1 VSDEPRP
8 SLFAVSQK
16 GSAADE
22 LNDGL
27 AFTVGEHI
35 AALYGSDAGLDALGV
50 PFVLNGLDEGSLVFL
65 IGPQSSTRRVL
76 DQLAIRRPALQSDI
90 QQGRL
95 LVAEHQATGRE
106 QLDYFAARMAEAEK
120 TGVDSFR
127 LFAVMMGIRDSV
139 ASDELGKLEEGLE
152 NEVIPNHRMI
162 AMCAY
167 DVRVFTGIEI
177 LAALKQHRDRSR
189 G

>member
-8 SLFAVSQK
+8 TLFAVSHK
-16 GSAADE
+16 GSAAGE

-27 AFTVGEHI
+27 AFTVGEHL

-65 IGPQSSTRRVL
+65 IGPQSSTRRIL
-76 DQLAIRRPALQSDI
+76 DQLATRRPGFQSDVE
-90 QQGRL
+90 QGRL
-95 LVAEHQATGRE
+95 LVAEHEATGRE
-106 QLDYFAARMAEAEK
+106 QLDYFHTQMAVAERA
-120 TGVDSFR
+120 GLDSFR

-139 ASDELGKLEEGLE
+139 TSDELGKLEEGFE
-152 NEVIPNHRMI
+152 NEIIPNHRMI

-167 DVRVFTGIEI
+167 DVRVFTGTEI
-177 LAALKQHRDRSR
+177 LAALKQHRDRPGR
-189 G
+189 